1 MNMNWWDGNWDNPEW
16 YESLS
21 EEYKDRLAEVKDFL
35 GNNCLG
41 WFQGSEKARKATI
54 EVLCR
59 LPNDAAE
66 ALLCNS
72 DIVVIDGSSSCAW
85 PRHHARPAPNT
96 VLQRPPPVVVL
107 RVALREMPYKA
118 VVGEVAH
125 EFAHVFRGH
134 GLCSS
139 SEQEAARAQEE
150 ADTTARQ
157 WGFGDEIDLLNRQPV
172 SPVRR
177 TWRGY

>member
-1 MNMNWWDGNWDNPEW
+1 MERATINMNWWERNWSDPEW
-16 YESLS
+16 YEGLS
-21 EEYKDRLAEVKDFL
+21 EEHKDRLAEVEDFL

-41 WFQGSEKARKATI
+41 WFQGSGKARKAVE

-59 LPNDAAE
+59 LPSDAADV
-66 ALLCNS
+66 LLSNS
-72 DIVVIDGSSSCAW
+72 DIVVIDGSSSAAW
-85 PRHHARPAPNT
+85 SWLHTCPPHSK
-96 VLQRPPPVVVL
+96 VLKKRLYVVVL

-134 GLCSS
+134 NLYSS
-139 SEQEAARAQEE
+139 SEREADRAQEE

-157 WGFGDEIDLLNRQPV
+157 WGFAEEIDLLKRQPV
-172 SPVRR
+172 V
-177 TWRGY
+177 